1 MSQSQVRQQ
10 SNIKTFGQA
19 IALVRVERGLTHR
32 EVADRVGKTKNLVRD
47 WENNEAIPNTQT
59 MKRLYATFP
68 KLRYFTHLLPVM
80 ATQQYMD
87 RINDRLVE
95 LGEKT
100 LERPGAPSKIE
111 DRTADLGV
119 WYPPI
124 SKDDDPVPDELS
136 YTPRLKTFG
145 EYLRYLRLREGLDIC
160 DVAELLRVSDAAVS
174 HWELNRVNPIID
186 HLNKL
191 TALFPALKNAPQP
204 ESKDMAKPDNRI
216 NGYTPEPHALRAV
229 PTAFDVVANIVPA
242 PLPKEV
248 EVVKP
253 APAQEVQK
261 TRDQL
266 LAEAGAAYANL
277 ISEKAQAESDVLEL
291 EIELET
297 AKQKLT
303 GMDDRVKAAH
313 QKIIDVATKL

>member
-10 SNIKTFGQA
+10 SNIRTFGQA
-19 IALVRVERGLTHR
+19 ISLVRVERGLTHR
-32 EVADRVGKTKNLVRD
+32 EVADRVGKTKSLVRD
-47 WENNEAIPNTQT
+47 WENNLAIPNTQT

-68 KLRYFTHLLPVM
+68 QLRYFTHLLPMV
-80 ATQQYMD
+80 ATQQYLDKIGGRMD
-87 RINDRLVE
+87 E
-95 LGEKT
+95 LGAQAIA
-100 LERPGAPSKIE
+100 RPGTPSKVE
-111 DRTADLGV
+111 DRTSDLGV
-119 WYPPI
+119 WFPPI
-124 SKDDDPVPDELS
+124 SQADDPVPDELS
-136 YTPRLKTFG
+136 YAPKLKTFG
-145 EYLRYLRLREGLDIC
+145 EYLRYLRLREGLDISE
-160 DVAELLRVSDAAVS
+160 VAELLRVSDAAVS

-204 ESKDMAKPDNRI
+204 ESKDMAKPDNRV

-229 PTAFDVVANIVPA
+229 PTAFDAVASIVPA
-242 PLPKEV
+242 PPPQEV

-277 ISEKAQAESDVLEL
+277 ISEKALAESDVLEL
-291 EIELET
+291 EIELEA
-297 AKQKLT
+297 AKQKLA